1 MSRNLLPALN
11 KLQNAFF
18 RRESTEEKNITVMRG
33 RRCRIESLLHIMG
46 NNVQLG
52 FRQSHLNVQIFLC
65 RTQRYPGAHPIK
77 RSESTNP
84 GESNSHEAACDTALS
99 PALCFEGGKKVTVN
113 ASAAWLPVI
122 QKKTVYT
129 REPVIMQE
137 MNNRPAQLKSRVI
150 NCRR

>member
-1 MSRNLLPALN
+1 
-11 KLQNAFF
+11 
-18 RRESTEEKNITVMRG
+18 
-33 RRCRIESLLHIMG
+33 MG
-46 NNVQLG
+46 DDVQLG

-65 RTQRYPGAHPIK
+65 RTQRYPGAHTIK

-84 GESNSHEAACDTALS
+84 GERNSYEAASNAALS
-99 PALCFEGGKKVTVN
+99 PTLCFEGGKKVTVN
-113 ASAAWLPVI
+113 ASVTPLPVI
-122 QKKTVYT
+122 QKKTDYT